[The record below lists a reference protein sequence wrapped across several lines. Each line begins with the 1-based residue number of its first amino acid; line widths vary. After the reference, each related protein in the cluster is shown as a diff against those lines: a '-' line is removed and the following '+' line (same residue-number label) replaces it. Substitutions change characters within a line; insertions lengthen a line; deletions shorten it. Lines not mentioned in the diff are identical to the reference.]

1 MSRSSAPVASKG
13 ELLDWLNALLGIH
26 YAKVEETSDG
36 AAFCQVF
43 DAIYPGKVKLH
54 KVNYSAATETEMISN
69 YKILQEVLNSQKIT
83 RNVPIE
89 TLTKGRCMAAL
100 EMLQWVKSH
109 FDQTFTGGDYDGP
122 GRRQEV
128 GIRDPG
134 ESVKPA
140 KKPVGRLTSAREPKP
155 MKTPLR
161 QVQIQAPP
169 ATNAKAKPIANQ
181 PPIFTPGRQSQIQTV
196 KEQLEKTKED
206 NKSLTEERTFYYNKL
221 QKVEATCQ
229 TKGGDDF
236 ASQVLAILYETDDA
250 HGFVSPDE
258 LDI

>member
-1 MSRSSAPVASKG
+1 VASKG
-13 ELLDWLNALLGIH
+13 ELLDWLNDLLGIH
-26 YAKVEETSDG
+26 YTKVEETSNG

-43 DAIYPGKVKLH
+43 DVIYPGKVKLH
-54 KVNYSAATETEMISN
+54 KVNYGATAETEMISN
-69 YKILQEVLNSQKIT
+69 YKIMQEVFNSQKIT
-83 RNVPIE
+83 RNLPVE

-100 EMLQWVKSH
+100 EMLQWIKSH
-109 FDQTFTGGDYDGP
+109 FDQSFTGGDYDGP

-134 ESVKPA
+134 ESVKPV
-140 KKPVGRLTSAREPKP
+140 KKPVGRPTNARELKS

-169 ATNAKAKPIANQ
+169 ATSTKAKPIANQ
-181 PPIFTPGRQSQIQTV
+181 PPAFTPGRQSQIQTV

-206 NKSLTEERTFYYNKL
+206 NKSLVEERNFYYNKL

-229 TKGGDDF
+229 TKGDDDF
-236 ASQVLAILYETDDA
+236 ASQILAILYETDDA
-250 HGFVSPDE
+250 HGFVSPEE